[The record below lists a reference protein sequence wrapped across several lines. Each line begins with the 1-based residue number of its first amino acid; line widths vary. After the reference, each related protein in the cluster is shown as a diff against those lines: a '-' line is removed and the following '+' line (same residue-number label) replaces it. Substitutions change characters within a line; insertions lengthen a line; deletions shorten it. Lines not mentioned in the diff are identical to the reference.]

1 MTYIVYMSPFTD
13 NSKGINVCSHAS
25 KGCADSCLVGSGF
38 GGMFEM

>member
-25 KGCADSCLVGSGF
+25 KGCADSCLGSGF